1 MDASLR
7 KQVSIIRLYLHTYI
21 SSLIKNR
28 VGDDG
33 TRAIVQYRPTDL
45 YLTDR
50 KETMTIYPHS
60 SPHLQVRLSLV
71 HPFLPQDLDLPCN
84 ARASF

>member
-1 MDASLR
+1 MAGTRSSPTMLF
-7 KQVSIIRLYLHTYI
+7 IRVEI
-21 SSLIKNR
+21 EIKNR

-33 TRAIVQYRPTDL
+33 VPAILQYRSSDL

-60 SPHLQVRLSLV
+60 SPHLQIRLSLV

-84 ARASF
+84 ARASC

>member
-1 MDASLR
+1 MLQDASLR

-33 TRAIVQYRPTDL
+33 TRAILQYKPSDL
-45 YLTDR
+45 YLTDG
-50 KETMTIYPHS
+50 
-60 SPHLQVRLSLV
+60 
-71 HPFLPQDLDLPCN
+71 N
-84 ARASF
+84 